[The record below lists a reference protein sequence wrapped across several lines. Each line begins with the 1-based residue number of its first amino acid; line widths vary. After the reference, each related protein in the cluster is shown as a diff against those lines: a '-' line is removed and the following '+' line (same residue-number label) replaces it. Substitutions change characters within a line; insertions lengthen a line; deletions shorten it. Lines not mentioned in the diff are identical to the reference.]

1 MHGQGRAR
9 SRRDAATAPIVA
21 LAATVLVVGGMLA
34 IGSGTSQPTLSAS
47 ADREAQLVVDASGP
61 TTTAAPEAHD
71 HGTSPGSEAE
81 PHDHATGAASE
92 ESHTHDA
99 SASGIAELT
108 THEHA
113 TNASDTHAHD
123 PATSP
128 AHTDEHVHDTTTPT
142 DSSVPDGHSH
152 EHPATVPADPTSPTT
167 VHQHLPTGPIV
178 SIDDPRLTAQQ
189 RNAAQSLL
197 DSTRAGMQRFPNVDA
212 VTAAGYEWIGDGA
225 RGGFRHFVNWSYLTD
240 GRELD
245 PSHIESV
252 VAEMKAGGVLEVAT
266 AMYILEDGTTMS
278 DVPEIAGEL
287 TTWHNHTNLCWVG
300 HRLAGTLVNG
310 ACQPGGEL
318 RVTPPMLHVWL
329 TSRPC
334 GPFSGVE
341 GHGDDCTHSH

>member
-1 MHGQGRAR
+1 MNGHGRSG

-34 IGSGTSQPTLSAS
+34 IGSGAPEPTLSAS
-47 ADREAQLVVDASGP
+47 ADRDAQLVVNASGP

-71 HGTSPGSEAE
+71 HGTSPGSAAE
-81 PHDHATGAASE
+81 SHDHATGAALE

-99 SASGIAELT
+99 SSSGSAD
-108 THEHA
+108 HEHGAIA
-113 TNASDTHAHD
+113 TDAHADD
-123 PATSP
+123 PATTQADSN
-128 AHTDEHVHDTTTPT
+128 EHVHDTTTAT
-142 DSSVPDGHSH
+142 DSSTPPDGHSH
-152 EHPATVPADPTSPTT
+152 EPATAPADPTTPTT
-167 VHQHLPTGPIV
+167 AHQHLPTGAIV

-197 DSTRAGMQRFPNVDA
+197 DSTVSGMQRFPNVDA

-225 RGGFRHFVNWSYLTD
+225 RGGFRHYVNWSYLTD

-245 PSHIESV
+245 PSRIESV
-252 VAEMKAGGVLEVAT
+252 VAEVKPGGVLQVAT
-266 AMYILEDGTTMS
+266 AMYILEDGKTMS
-278 DVPEIAGEL
+278 DVPDIAGEL

-310 ACQPGGEL
+310 SCQPGGEL

-329 TSRPC
+329 TPQPC
-334 GPFSGVE
+334 GPFSGLE
-341 GHGDDCTHSH
+341 GHGDDDCTHSH

>member
-1 MHGQGRAR
+1 V
-9 SRRDAATAPIVA
+9 P
-21 LAATVLVVGGMLA
+21 
-34 IGSGTSQPTLSAS
+34 
-47 ADREAQLVVDASGP
+47 
-61 TTTAAPEAHD
+61 
-71 HGTSPGSEAE
+71 
-81 PHDHATGAASE
+81 
-92 ESHTHDA
+92 
-99 SASGIAELT
+99 
-108 THEHA
+108 
-113 TNASDTHAHD
+113 
-123 PATSP
+123 
-128 AHTDEHVHDTTTPT
+128 
-142 DSSVPDGHSH
+142 PDGHSH

-167 VHQHLPTGPIV
+167 AHPHLPTGPIV

-197 DSTRAGMQRFPNVDA
+197 DSTIFGMQRFPNVDA
-212 VTAAGYEWIGDGA
+212 VTSAGYEWIGDGA
-225 RGGFRHFVNWSYLTD
+225 RSGFRHYVNWSYLTD

-245 PSHIESV
+245 PSRIESV

-266 AMYILEDGTTMS
+266 AMYILEDGRTMS

-329 TSRPC
+329 ASQPC

-341 GHGDDCTHSH
+341 GHGGDCTHSH